1 MKQYNYKPRSNS
13 TSSQD
18 GSAAGSPPKSDSKQT
33 PTSVLGQ
40 TSASGPTAGAAA
52 GRRRS
57 SASDKFAGLS
67 AHKRGS
73 QDEGQ
78 TAKKA
83 SFTDQQAG
91 QGMLGNMWNSF
102 TKGEGK

>member
-52 GRRRS
+52 GRRRVRFPVLTIFSISYSIRS
-57 SASDKFAGLS
+57 SSRNPLFP
-67 AHKRGS
+67 
-73 QDEGQ
+73 
-78 TAKKA
+78 
-83 SFTDQQAG
+83 
-91 QGMLGNMWNSF
+91 NIY
-102 TKGEGK
+102 